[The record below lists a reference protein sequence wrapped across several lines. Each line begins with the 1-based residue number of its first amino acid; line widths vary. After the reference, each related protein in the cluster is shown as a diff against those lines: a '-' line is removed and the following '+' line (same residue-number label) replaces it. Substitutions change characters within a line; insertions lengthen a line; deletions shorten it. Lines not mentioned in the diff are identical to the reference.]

1 MFGVTLDD
9 GHKYF
14 KSGDLGRIVSDRYLF
29 VVGRSKELIIV
40 NGKNIYPTD
49 IEREVEG
56 LYPTLVRP
64 GSTVAFQ
71 YSDTEAGLVME
82 LRRNVYPVDAAKLLT
97 ASIVRRL
104 VSDAHGVQLGI
115 VTLLRQS
122 TVPKT
127 TSGKLRR
134 VDTRRMAIA
143 SDWKT
148 SNIVWS
154 WTKKVLQEEVES
166 PSHEIDDTAVDDK
179 YQDVLTSVLGEG
191 FDLDKSWELN
201 GLSSLM
207 HVELSTLVSQ
217 EFCIVLSSSFQL
229 EYETPRAL
237 LNYIKVSGQIPFE
250 TETAPT
256 EALPATLS
264 PTIVGLLQAVGVLL
278 QLLALATAF
287 VATYFIASYV
297 LTDNIQSVL
306 VLKSGREIRWGWF
319 PITIPVAMLVLT
331 MITVATKWIVV
342 GTYRANVEVSVRS
355 AFFLRWWFVDRMV
368 HLWEF
373 WVGQFIIDTPLIWI
387 VYSLMGAKIHAS
399 ARIDCFVREFDLLT
413 IGRGSHVSTHA
424 LACRRFS
431 LWGKDGPSI
440 HFRPIVIWEHCIVE
454 GMVGLGTKLGDGCFV
469 TETSVLAEGA
479 QVEARSVVRGKP
491 AFREGK
497 HAMDEWRPCDEI
509 VLKILK
515 TLWLTIE
522 LYIFFANMLVAQVI
536 WNGRLPYEWR
546 YTPLCQWVL
555 LLSTASFLNIL
566 VSVVLKWLLIRCR
579 TNEERLRPTLC
590 VKLAN
595 WVCDYH
601 FRVSSALF
609 TTLTAGS
616 KIWNVIL
623 RLHGLDVDFQ
633 SAIVSNDIF
642 PPSKVDQLRVR
653 RSFVSAGVIFQ
664 LGGVIDIL
672 DSTVGY
678 RVNVGSGVQIHRSS
692 VAAMMEVEQAC
703 TARTP
708 TDSFHEDVFCRERS
722 VLSLGDSAHFSLLGP
737 CL

>member
-143 SDWKT
+143 SEWKT

-355 AFFLRWWFVDRMV
+355 AFFLRWWFVDRML

-431 LWGKDGPSI
+431 LWGEDGPSI
-440 HFRPIVIWEHCIVE
+440 RFRPIVIGEHCIVE

-515 TLWLTIE
+515 TL
-522 LYIFFANMLVAQVI
+522 M
-536 WNGRLPYEWR
+536 
-546 YTPLCQWVL
+546 
-555 LLSTASFLNIL
+555 
-566 VSVVLKWLLIRCR
+566 
-579 TNEERLRPTLC
+579 
-590 VKLAN
+590 
-595 WVCDYH
+595 
-601 FRVSSALF
+601 
-609 TTLTAGS
+609 
-616 KIWNVIL
+616 
-623 RLHGLDVDFQ
+623 VD
-633 SAIVSNDIF
+633 D
-642 PPSKVDQLRVR
+642 
-653 RSFVSAGVIFQ
+653 
-664 LGGVIDIL
+664 
-672 DSTVGY
+672 
-678 RVNVGSGVQIHRSS
+678 
-692 VAAMMEVEQAC
+692 
-703 TARTP
+703 
-708 TDSFHEDVFCRERS
+708 
-722 VLSLGDSAHFSLLGP
+722 
-737 CL
+737 